1 MNIPFNNPRI
11 SGKEFE
17 YIRQTANNG
26 YLSGNGPSTKQFHS
40 FIRERYGLKDCLLTT
55 SCATALEMAA
65 ILINIRSGDEVI
77 VPSFSL
83 VSTAPAFERQ
93 GFLMNMSSN
102 V

>member
-1 MNIPFNNPRI
+1 
-11 SGKEFE
+11 
-17 YIRQTANNG
+17 
-26 YLSGNGPSTKQFHS
+26 
-40 FIRERYGLKDCLLTT
+40 
-55 SCATALEMAA
+55 MAA